1 MASMNRYQRQGT
13 TIYAIEAPED
23 TALRSVNAFL
33 VVHADGLYLIDSGW
47 DNEACWN
54 AFLQALQELGYAIP
68 DLRGIILTHHH
79 PDHAGFVHRIQK
91 LNKAVSV
98 HAHPLA
104 IPYITHDKPF
114 LIQRIRFFDTLYRE
128 MDGMPDA
135 ERQIQKFE
143 AAYSKSEA
151 YRIEGEIERLQEG
164 DVILDFKVL
173 DVPGHA
179 PDHIMLYDA
188 ERRWAIVG
196 DLVISHMSTNAII
209 EPDANGNLIPTVTQ
223 QLTSL
228 KRLSALDV
236 DLLFTGHGDVMPAP
250 QAAIRS
256 KIDRVEQKLDRI
268 ANYIRDG
275 YTTAGSMARL
285 YDRAVYEKQYF
296 LVMSEVIGMLDHLER
311 TGRVVSRRSGGIYHY
326 ALTGER

>member
-1 MASMNRYQRQGT
+1 MASLQGYQRQGT
-13 TIYAIEAPED
+13 TIHVIEAPEE

-33 VVHADGLYLIDSGW
+33 VEHADGLYLVDSGW
-47 DNEACWN
+47 DNEACWD
-54 AFLQALQELGYAIP
+54 AFMHAMQELGYAIA

-79 PDHAGFVHRIQK
+79 PDHAGYVHRIQK
-91 LNKAVSV
+91 LHKTVAV

-104 IPYITHDKPF
+104 IPYVTHDKPF
-114 LIQRIRFFDTLYRE
+114 LIRRIRFFDTLYRE

-135 ERQIQKFE
+135 AKQIEKFE
-143 AAYSKSEA
+143 SAYIKSEA
-151 YRIEGEIERLQEG
+151 YRIEGDLEHLQEG
-164 DVILDFKVL
+164 DTILDFQVL

-188 ERRWAIVG
+188 ERKWAIVG
-196 DLVISHMSTNAII
+196 DLVIAHMTTNAII
-209 EPDANGNLIPTVTQ
+209 EPDANGRLIPTVTQ

-236 DLLFTGHGDVMPAP
+236 DILFTGHGDVIPTP
-250 QAAIRS
+250 QEAIQS
-256 KIDRVEQKLDRI
+256 KIGRIEQKLERI

-275 YTTAGSMARL
+275 YSTAGSMARL
-285 YDRAVYEKQYF
+285 YDKAVYEKQYF

-311 TGRVVSRRSGGIYHY
+311 TGQVVSRVYDGIYHY